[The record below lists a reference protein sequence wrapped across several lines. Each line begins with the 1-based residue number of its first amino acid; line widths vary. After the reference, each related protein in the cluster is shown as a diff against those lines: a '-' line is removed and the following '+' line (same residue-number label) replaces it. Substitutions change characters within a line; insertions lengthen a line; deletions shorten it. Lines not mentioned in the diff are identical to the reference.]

1 MDSSIKKTPS
11 LLESIFP
18 IIFLIVLLSINVY
31 LFGND
36 ALSGSIQIV
45 LIMSS
50 AVATLIAGR
59 IGYKWKEI
67 QTGII
72 NSINSS
78 LPSILILFLV
88 GSLAGSWMLSGVVPA
103 MIYYCLLYTSPSPR
117 D

>member
-1 MDSSIKKTPS
+1 MDSSVKKTPS
-11 LLESIFP
+11 LLESFFP
-18 IIFLIVLLSINVY
+18 IIFLVVLLSINVY

-50 AVATLIAGR
+50 AVAALIAGR

-103 MIYYCLLYTSPSPR
+103 MI
-117 D
+117 